1 MLQDMLIDE
10 AFLICL
16 GVWGFLSSLWRISPL
31 LHFKREMMNP
41 VLGMGPLC
49 VLSHSKC
56 WSAGYISRE
65 MGVFI
70 KDVKANA
77 IISSCWAQKG
87 CGTVPKLESQAKECL
102 KLWSNA
108 LCRLRG
114 SCGLGHTS
122 GIFSLL
128 GFFGEDCIV
137 GLNLG
142 PFFPASC
149 RCAAFFLPF
158 ECRRQPAVEFF
169 QFCLQPVCCFY
180 QLLDCLLDYL
190 EQRKTLL
197 SKCNRLHKQ
206 LESIPS
212 ST

>member
-1 MLQDMLIDE
+1 MLIDE

-87 CGTVPKLESQAKECL
+87 CGTVPKLKSQAKECL

-108 LCRLRG
+108 LCCLRG

-122 GIFSLL
+122 GIFCLL

-142 PFFPASC
+142 PFFLLVAGVQVFSC
-149 RCAAFFLPF
+149 LLNAGGS
-158 ECRRQPAVEFF
+158 
-169 QFCLQPVCCFY
+169 
-180 QLLDCLLDYL
+180 QLL
-190 EQRKTLL
+190 
-197 SKCNRLHKQ
+197 
-206 LESIPS
+206 S
-212 ST
+212 SSSSVCSLFAVFTSS